1 MDFIRDDE
9 FQKKEK
15 ELQKLVQD
23 AVDFR
28 SSQRDSE
35 YINNIAHY
43 E

>member
-35 YINNIAHY
+35 
-43 E
+43 